1 MENLIAASGNFY
13 DNSKEEEVNADL
25 FNSFMRRI
33 TVWDY
38 YKMRVLQESIIFHY
52 QIMKKRSR

>member
-1 MENLIAASGNFY
+1 MENLIAASENFY